1 MLVCIG
7 KINLY
12 LLKFEFKAKMDCFN
26 CKKLYNETDHAP
38 RLLIQCG
45 HSICEKCTFFL
56 FKECSI
62 QCPECGCYNYASS
75 TSTFPKNLAL
85 LLIKKNSLNIST
97 HTQNTSTSQVVNLIK
112 NCSSPREGTMEPP
125 VLTSVPQPE
134 EYMCEKHNKKIEGE

>member
-1 MLVCIG
+1 
-7 KINLY
+7 
-12 LLKFEFKAKMDCFN
+12 MDCFN

-75 TSTFPKNLAL
+75 TATFPKNLAL

-97 HTQNTSTSQVVNLIK
+97 QISGTGPAVPTLIK
-112 NCSSPREGTMEPP
+112 NCSSPRELSVDLSYPAGSGSQQRTSE
-125 VLTSVPQPE
+125 VL
-134 EYMCEKHNKKIEGE
+134 CERHGKKIEGTLIFPK